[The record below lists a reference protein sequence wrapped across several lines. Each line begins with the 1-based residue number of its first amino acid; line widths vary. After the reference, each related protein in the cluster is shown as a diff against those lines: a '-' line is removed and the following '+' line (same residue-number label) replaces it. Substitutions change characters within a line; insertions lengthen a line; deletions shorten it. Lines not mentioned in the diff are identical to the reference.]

1 MMCAVRLKILWC
13 IRNVP
18 AEVICIEFDWE
29 QRAHLSTFL
38 IISRPG
44 IEKTGVG
51 VDLDTSVSP
60 FVCELCKNSLSLFK

>member
-18 AEVICIEFDWE
+18 AEVICIHFDWE
-29 QRAHLSTFL
+29 QRAQLSTFL

-44 IEKTGVG
+44 IEKMGVG
-51 VDLDTSVSP
+51 IDLDTPVSP
-60 FVCELCKNSLSLFK
+60 FVCELCKTLSLIV